1 MKKFAVLQGSR
12 VCPRVREDGPGD
24 RGTYLGAMPVRK
36 VSPRP
41 GHRRWRTDGR
51 KMCLEDTTE
60 QEVPRKDGL

>member
-1 MKKFAVLQGSR
+1 M
-12 VCPRVREDGPGD
+12 CPRVREDGPGD
-24 RGTYLGAMPVRK
+24 RETYLGAMPVRK